1 MVDNRTTITTPT
13 DREIV
18 ITRVFNAPRELVWKA
33 WTQPEHLSRWWG
45 PKGWTLPICKMDF
58 RVDGTWYYCMKGP
71 EGEESCGLAVY
82 REIDEPERIVYTDY
96 FANAQGNP
104 VEGMPESL
112 VTVNFTDQ
120 NGNTLVTSSV
130 LYPTTED
137 RDRVLQMG
145 MAEGITE
152 SLDRLD
158 EHLAAL

>member
-112 VTVNFTDQ
+112 VTVKFTEQ
-120 NGNTLVTSSV
+120 NGRTLVTSSV